1 MNKHRLW
8 TILSL
13 LIYVLST
20 TMLVVASPKRASHS
34 SQSTTSSQSKS
45 PRKSVTV
52 KTMGQE
58 DMKWATMLLDSTYH
72 KFNMLKPP
80 DGGASTIPSSYI
92 VSFKD
97 GVDTDSIIN
106 HSLWINGLMEDENK
120 QRRLKRRQSDANDT
134 VPSDTQPSAQAHIHC
149 VFTFGYG
156 AVLSYELVQKVSAR
170 AEVAE
175 VEADPVI
182 RTRSVWGLDRIN
194 QRNLPLDNNAKSDN
208 IKGGGVDIY
217 VLDSGILTTHS
228 EFGNRATFGA
238 TFSSSG
244 TQDGAGHG
252 THVAATAAGRTFGVA
267 PGANL
272 IAVKV
277 IDNDGSGSGSAVIMG
292 IQWTIKNVQK
302 TRRPSVIN
310 MSIGGSKS
318 NALDRAVLQ
327 AIAQGISVVTAAG
340 NDNRDACL
348 DSPGNQNAVITVAAS
363 SETDAKAP
371 FSNDGSC
378 VKLFGPG
385 VGITSAWIGSNT
397 ATNTLD
403 GTSMASPHVA
413 GSAALLLGNNPN
425 LKPAQV
431 LSLLVSAS
439 TPSKISGTLAGAPNK
454 LLYTGPAGFVT
465 SIVNGGSATAGDNSG
480 INSGTQGGAGL
491 NTGLTSS
498 AQKARIITVDLWATM
513 LLSFS
518 LLAGRQWRCTLL
530 SFS

>member
-1 MNKHRLW
+1 
-8 TILSL
+8 
-13 LIYVLST
+13 
-20 TMLVVASPKRASHS
+20 
-34 SQSTTSSQSKS
+34 
-45 PRKSVTV
+45 
-52 KTMGQE
+52 
-58 DMKWATMLLDSTYH
+58 
-72 KFNMLKPP
+72 
-80 DGGASTIPSSYI
+80 
-92 VSFKD
+92 
-97 GVDTDSIIN
+97 
-106 HSLWINGLMEDENK
+106 MEDENK
-120 QRRLKRRQSDANDT
+120 RRRRVRRELD
-134 VPSDTQPSAQAHIHC
+134 VSDTRPADSQPSADAHIHC
-149 VFTFGYG
+149 VFSFGYG
-156 AVLSYELVQKVSAR
+156 AVLSQELAEKVSSR

-182 RTRSVWGLDRIN
+182 RTRSLWGLDRIN
-194 QRNLPLDNNAKSDN
+194 QRNLPLDNNPKSDN
-208 IKGGGVDIY
+208 IKGAGVDIY
-217 VLDSGILTTHS
+217 ILDSGISTAHS

-244 TQDGAGHG
+244 IQDGAGHG

-267 PGANL
+267 PSANL

-302 TRRPSVIN
+302 TKRPSVIN

-327 AIAQGISVVTAAG
+327 AIAQGITVVTAAG

-371 FSNDGSC
+371 FSNDGPC

-431 LSLLVSAS
+431 LSLIVSAS
-439 TPSKISGTLAGAPNK
+439 TPSKVSGALAGAPNK
-454 LLYTGPAGFVT
+454 LLYTGPAGFVI
-465 SIVNGGSATAGDNSG
+465 SIVNGGSASAGDNSG
-480 INSGTQGGAGL
+480 INPAGQGGGGL
-491 NTGLTSS
+491 NSGLASIAHKSGRIS
-498 AQKARIITVDLWATM
+498 AE
-513 LLSFS
+513 LLSTMILLLVPI
-518 LLAGRQWRCTLL
+518 LLAGRE
-530 SFS
+530 